1 MFKIILG
8 FWALN
13 GQGSQVQLFLTVN
26 KREHRVNICYQRA
39 PLAKSSNRP
48 APYVIRLVKLS
59 PAQTQIEEGTLSIW
73 MWSAPAVATSSC
85 FYWFYSFFFFC
96 PQLYNRSSVLDLN
109 LNHIVWWASV
119 SLFHKKKAFSLIW
132 NGNFIDCIW
141 QPLWRHLRGYSVNV
155 RHKSVCLLFF
165 KCSRWLN

>member
-1 MFKIILG
+1 MTKDLRCSF
-8 FWALN
+8 F
-13 GQGSQVQLFLTVN
+13 FLTVN
-26 KREHRVNICYQRA
+26 KREHHVNICYQRA

-119 SLFHKKKAFSLIW
+119 SLFHKKRHFHSYEMGILLTAFGSPSGGICVATVW
-132 NGNFIDCIW
+132 MCGTKV
-141 QPLWRHLRGYSVNV
+141 Y
-155 RHKSVCLLFF
+155 VCFF
-165 KCSRWLN
+165 